1 VRQTYFRASAGP
13 LIAIVIS
20 ASNSSLIRPI
30 LFTLAGAH
38 GAVISNVK
46 LVNSPEWFI
55 FVGVA
60 SYTAMLSLTRG
71 LCQVTDSNNVTFNN
85 MNLNAVSTSKN
96 PAKNT
101 DGWDVY
107 RSDSVVIE
115 NSNVN
120 NGDDCFS
127 AKPSEVWMHQRLLLH

>member
-1 VRQTYFRASAGP
+1 
-13 LIAIVIS
+13 
-20 ASNSSLIRPI
+20 
-30 LFTLAGAH
+30 
-38 GAVISNVK
+38 
-46 LVNSPEWFI
+46 
-55 FVGVA
+55 
-60 SYTAMLSLTRG
+60 MLSLTRG
-71 LCQVTDSNNVTFNN
+71 LYQVTDSNNVTFNN